1 MRSILFEEFNERAK
15 EVSKYLMFIK
25 NLEQETVQLSIGIP
39 GKEKIRKIDSDLEK
53 TLKASGFLMLYN
65 LIESTMRNAIHV
77 IFDELSSEGIS
88 FDEMKYHLKTIII
101 KNIKKNHSPDKLLNN
116 IQSISVDIISAS
128 FDRDKL
134 FSGNLDAGKI
144 KDIAKEYGFSY
155 TTNARKTGN
164 GSDLLTIK
172 TNRNDLAH
180 GFYSFNDV
188 GKDVSADELLRIKRT
203 VVFYLREILQNIEN
217 YLANRDY
224 LDSSGRTP

>member
-101 KNIKKNHSPDKLLNN
+101 KNM
-116 IQSISVDIISAS
+116 
-128 FDRDKL
+128 
-134 FSGNLDAGKI
+134 
-144 KDIAKEYGFSY
+144 
-155 TTNARKTGN
+155 
-164 GSDLLTIK
+164 
-172 TNRNDLAH
+172 
-180 GFYSFNDV
+180 
-188 GKDVSADELLRIKRT
+188 
-203 VVFYLREILQNIEN
+203 
-217 YLANRDY
+217 
-224 LDSSGRTP
+224 

>member
-1 MRSILFEEFNERAK
+1 MRSILFEEFNDRAK

-39 GKEKIRKIDSDLEK
+39 GKKKIRKIDSDLEK

-65 LIESTMRNAIHV
+65 LIESTMRNAIQV

-88 FDEMKYHLKTIII
+88 FDEMKPYLKKIII
-101 KNIKKNHSPDKLLNN
+101 KNIKNNHSTDNLLDN

-128 FDRDKL
+128 FDKEKL
-134 FSGNLDAGKI
+134 FSGNLDAKRI
-144 KDIAKEYGFSY
+144 KAIAKEYGFSS

-164 GSDLLTIK
+164 GSDLVTIK
-172 TNRNDLAH
+172 TNRNGLAH
-180 GFYSFNDV
+180 GFYSFKDV
-188 GKDVSADELLRIKRT
+188 GKDISADDLLEIKRK

-217 YLANRDY
+217 YLANKDY